1 MIGIGLVYTGQ
12 LTLADGFRCHQASP
26 MIIIGSILD
35 LVARNNFKWRRYPYI
50 IRQVKLSWSIVEKE
64 MCAVTRA
71 FLLYD
76 IGSN

>member
-12 LTLADGFRCHQASP
+12 LTLADGFPLS
-26 MIIIGSILD
+26 SSKSNDYLD

>member
-12 LTLADGFRCHQASP
+12 LTLADGFPLSSSP

-50 IRQVKLSWSIVEKE
+50 IRQVKLSWSVVEKE